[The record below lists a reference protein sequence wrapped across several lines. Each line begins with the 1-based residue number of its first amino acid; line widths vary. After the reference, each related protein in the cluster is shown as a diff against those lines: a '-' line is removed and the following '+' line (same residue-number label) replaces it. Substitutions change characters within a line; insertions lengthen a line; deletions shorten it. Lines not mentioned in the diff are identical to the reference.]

1 MSRLHGHSSSS
12 GALRVRGEVD
22 CLEQFELKLKES
34 GVLTDEGG
42 RAVRQAAREEVAA
55 AVEQA
60 LVEREPGP
68 ADVRSQ
74 TYAASPVDVIYPDD
88 YTGLP
93 Q

>member
-1 MSRLHGHSSSS
+1 M
-12 GALRVRGEVD
+12 
-22 CLEQFELKLKES
+22 
-34 GVLTDEGG
+34 LTDEGVQ
-42 RAVRQAAREEVAA
+42 ALRQAAREEVAA

-60 LVEREPGP
+60 LAEPEPGP

-74 TYAASPVDVIYPDD
+74 TYASSPVDQIYPDD